1 MDRHL
6 TAAFM
11 IAIVL
16 ASFGAQA
23 ANALTLVGGTSN
35 WTAVG
40 SPKMVL
46 MGTFSTAGTTFHNNL
61 DVRVLGIVIMVLHNR
76 IGQTV
81 TYSTATLDLTR
92 AFTGTAYTVE
102 LGLPSGVYNATI
114 FAFSISGVAISNS
127 STFEF
132 LAR

>member
-1 MDRHL
+1 MYRRL
-6 TAAFM
+6 AATLM
-11 IAIVL
+11 VAILL
-16 ASFGAQA
+16 ASYGAQA

-40 SPKMVL
+40 SPKMVS

-61 DVRVLGIVIMVLHNR
+61 DVQVLGIVIMVLHNR

-81 TYSTATLDLTR
+81 SYSTATLDLTR
-92 AFTGTAYTVE
+92 GFTGTAYTVE

-114 FAFSISGVAISNS
+114 FAFSISGVAISNPT
-127 STFEF
+127 TFEF